1 MEDHQKYE
9 DFIPIAR
16 WCGIAY
22 IAVDCFLKPLFSEFH
37 IGSALVLLL
46 YNLLL
51 HLVLGLG
58 LRKIALNAHAGLEVR
73 MKDFLWWTARNRI
86 GRSLLGGCA
95 VSIVWS
101 LPNIA
106 NGLFHGAWNGTAML
120 AYYALAFLA
129 TETYAVCYALH
140 PDSST
145 GISMFTRL
153 MHMQKHCLL
162 KLLAH
167 LGKYILAYFCA
178 FMVGIFI
185 FVHNYRGALYDAE
198 VILGVARFLYYAFI
212 FIFGPGFFYRENSL
226 IANALSE

>member
-1 MEDHQKYE
+1 
-9 DFIPIAR
+9 
-16 WCGIAY
+16 
-22 IAVDCFLKPLFSEFH
+22 
-37 IGSALVLLL
+37 
-46 YNLLL
+46 
-51 HLVLGLG
+51 
-58 LRKIALNAHAGLEVR
+58 
-73 MKDFLWWTARNRI
+73 
-86 GRSLLGGCA
+86 
-95 VSIVWS
+95 
-101 LPNIA
+101 
-106 NGLFHGAWNGTAML
+106 
-120 AYYALAFLA
+120 
-129 TETYAVCYALH
+129 
-140 PDSST
+140 
-145 GISMFTRL
+145 MFARL